1 MYKRSVI
8 PVIPDG
14 YSVETERHNAAL
26 IGDYLA
32 NLKQKSWAEKTL
44 ANYEVALRQ
53 LFNFCAV
60 ADRPFEEMTASD
72 AYNFISLELAGY
84 APNSQRLKI
93 STLRSF
99 YEYLQGVGVSEVQPF
114 LRTFMPRRERK
125 RFTYITDDQFLKFLK
140 YLAGKSSFPVE
151 FGAKLMRYAGLRVSE
166 ASNIDLF
173 ADLKRSPYGYT
184 VFVRGKG
191 QKERSVPVF
200 NKAFCREI
208 AELQSLYESPALP
221 IKIEFTA
228 QTLNSHLQNFSK
240 ENGIYPTL
248 SSHDLRRA
256 FAQDLMTQTR
266 DIEIVRSAL
275 GHNSY
280 NTTLIYL
287 KDSSALLDK
296 AAATVEM

>member
-1 MYKRSVI
+1 MYKRSAI

-14 YSVETERHNAAL
+14 YSEETERHNAAL

-32 NLKQKSWAEKTL
+32 NLKQKSWAPRTL
-44 ANYEVALRQ
+44 TNYEVALRQ

-60 ADRPFEEMTASD
+60 NDQPFEELAASD
-72 AYNFISLELAGY
+72 AYNFITLELSGY
-84 APNSQRLKI
+84 KPNSQRLKI

-99 YEYLQGVGVSEVQPF
+99 YEYLQGVGISEVQPF
-114 LRTFMPRRERK
+114 LRTYMPRRERK
-125 RFTYITDDQFLKFLK
+125 RFTYITNEQFSKFK
-140 YLAGKSSFPVE
+140 TYLASKSSFPVE

-173 ADLKRSPYGYT
+173 ADLKSSPYGYT

-191 QKERSVPVF
+191 QKERSVPIF
-200 NKAFCREI
+200 NKDFCEEI

-228 QTLNSHLQNFSK
+228 QTLNAHLQKFSQ
-240 ENGIYPTL
+240 ENGINPTL

-287 KDSSALLDK
+287 KDSSALLDR